1 MSNDDRD
8 GSRPTP
14 RASTMP
20 PPPSPTALRESRRDI
35 PRSSTLPPP
44 SGDLNPLREPR
55 RDSARSQS
63 VPPASGD
70 SSFPAR
76 ESARSSAR
84 LLARTPPEPVE
95 PDTSTFVVVEH
106 ASPPVI
112 EIVYPLQPTSSSI
125 AAYVINVRNA
135 IDRYRGEWSCLVD
148 QRQLPE
154 VPAQLIGPV
163 VSLNQYA
170 RQRGMKRCAR
180 VVSSAA
186 GFVQTER
193 VIAARGDFVMRAFTT
208 REEALAWLRG
218 VTLR

>member
-1 MSNDDRD
+1 
-8 GSRPTP
+8 
-14 RASTMP
+14 MP
-20 PPPSPTALRESRRDI
+20 PPSGNEISGLRESRRDLAR
-35 PRSSTLPPP
+35 PPSLPPP
-44 SGDLNPLREPR
+44 AGDSAFPPPPPPREPT
-55 RDSARSQS
+55 
-63 VPPASGD
+63 
-70 SSFPAR
+70 
-76 ESARSSAR
+76 RSSAR
-84 LLARTPPEPVE
+84 MQAFTPPEPIE
-95 PDTSTFVVVEH
+95 PDTASFFVVEH
-106 ASPPVI
+106 ASPPII

-148 QRQLPE
+148 QRLLPE

-208 REEALAWLRG
+208 REEALSWLRG
-218 VTLR
+218 TTFR

>member
-1 MSNDDRD
+1 MSSDDRE
-8 GSRPTP
+8 GTRLGPRP
-14 RASTMP
+14 STMP
-20 PPPSPTALRESRRDI
+20 PPASPTALRESRRDI
-35 PRSSTLPPP
+35 PRTPTLPPP
-44 SGDLNPLREPR
+44 NVDGGSL
-55 RDSARSQS
+55 RDSRTSVGRTQS
-63 VPPASGD
+63 VPPPPGD
-70 SSFPAR
+70 SVFPMR
-76 ESARSSAR
+76 EATRSSAR
-84 LLARTPPEPVE
+84 LLALTPPEPLE
-95 PDTSTFVVVEH
+95 PDTATFLVVEH
-106 ASPPVI
+106 ASPPII

-154 VPAQLIGPV
+154 VPTHLIGPV